1 MASKPTSLRIRAYD
15 VGFGDCFLLTFSYPK
30 SERHV
35 LIDFGSFPKPKRKN
49 AGNMV
54 AIANHIAATCK
65 NQLTAVVATHRH
77 ADHVSG
83 FATKKGGGGS
93 GDIIRA
99 CRPKAVIQPWTE
111 HPDLATDASSPK
123 GFVGADRQA
132 VAALIEMEAF
142 RRAMLAWLDRTP
154 QALGSVRRQLAF
166 LGENG
171 LSNLSAVRNLMTM
184 AVPQTGQK
192 YVHYG
197 TASGLTTLLPGVR
210 VRVLGPPTIKQSS
223 GVEAQRRKDQTEFWH
238 ILAATAEAR
247 SSERRSPFARRF
259 IQKARDFPGYTQW
272 LVQHAD
278 ALTRQQLLSI
288 VRRMDDYLNNT
299 SVILLFD
306 AGGRK
311 VLFPGDA
318 QIENWSYALS
328 KPSVR
333 TLLEEV
339 DVLKVGH
346 HGSLNATPRESLW
359 GRFKKTG
366 GTETPGRLVTLL
378 STEEGHHGTI
388 QNETEVPRGPLV
400 DALASSST
408 LLSTHASTLTI
419 EDGVAFLEHTVAF

>member
-1 MASKPTSLRIRAYD
+1 VASKPTSLRLRAYD
-15 VGFGDCFLLTFSYPK
+15 VGFGDCFLLTFVYPS

-35 LIDFGSFPKPKRKN
+35 LIDFGSFPKPKRKS

-54 AIANHIAATCK
+54 AIASHIAATCN

-77 ADHVSG
+77 ADHING
-83 FATKKGGGGS
+83 FATKTGGGGS
-93 GDIIRA
+93 GDIIRG
-99 CRPKAVIQPWTE
+99 CKPKAVIQPWTE
-111 HPDLATDASSPK
+111 HPDLATQASSPK
-123 GFVGADRQA
+123 GFVAADRRG
-132 VAALIEMEAF
+132 VAALGEMQAF
-142 RRAMLAWLDRTP
+142 LQGMLTWLDATP
-154 QALGSVRRQLAF
+154 RAVTGVRRELAF

-184 AVPQTGQK
+184 AAAAQK

-197 TASGLTTLLPGVR
+197 TASGLAALLPGVR

-223 GVEAQRRKDQTEFWH
+223 GVEAQRRTDATEFWH
-238 ILAATAEAR
+238 VLAAT
-247 SSERRSPFARRF
+247 SETRAAARRPPF
-259 IQKARDFPGYTQW
+259 SRRFVDDGRDFPGYAQW

-299 SVILLFD
+299 SVILLFE

-311 VLFPGDA
+311 ILFPGDA

-328 KPSVR
+328 KSSVR
-333 TLLEEV
+333 TLLQDV

-346 HGSLNATPRESLW
+346 HGSLNATPKESLW
-359 GRFKKTG
+359 GRFRKG
-366 GTETPGRLVTLL
+366 GSQGGDRLVTLL
-378 STEEGHHGTI
+378 STEEGHHGSV
-388 QNETEVPRGPLV
+388 QNRTEVPRSTLI

-408 LLSTHASTLTI
+408 LLSTQSSGLIEEQGVRFFDHTI
-419 EDGVAFLEHTVAF
+419 AF